1 MREIRQGQFY
11 RHFKG
16 GLYQVM
22 AIATH
27 SETKEKMVVYKA
39 LYGDYGIYIR
49 HYDMF
54 ASEVD
59 HEKYPQV
66 KQVYRFTQVHP
77 EEENARVEVE
87 SALELTNV
95 DSEQLEIPDLKE
107 VENVQSMK
115 SPVQILDPVEMSA
128 KEPPAKEPSEQEPP
142 EQEPQAD
149 GINPILLE
157 FLDADTLE
165 EKMHIMTFYR
175 NQMDEALLNS
185 IAISLD
191 LVVDKKGLQE
201 TYDEIMNCLSMMKH
215 FECTNRF
222 R

>member
-11 RHFKG
+11 RHIKG

-27 SETKEKMVVYKA
+27 SETKEKMVVYQA
-39 LYGDYGIYIR
+39 LYGDYGIYVR
-49 HYDMF
+49 PYDMF

-66 KQVYRFTQVHP
+66 KQVYRFMQVHP
-77 EEENARVEVE
+77 EEMEEESDKVEVPDLT
-87 SALELTNV
+87 LEL
-95 DSEQLEIPDLKE
+95 DE
-107 VENVQSMK
+107 SM
-115 SPVQILDPVEMSA
+115 E
-128 KEPPAKEPSEQEPP
+128 P
-142 EQEPQAD
+142 EQSAVEEEPKKMSEDQPAQEKQD
-149 GINPILLE
+149 VSGGINPILLE

>member
-27 SETKEKMVVYKA
+27 SETKEKMVVYQA
-39 LYGDYGIYIR
+39 LYGDYGIYVR
-49 HYDMF
+49 PYDMF
-54 ASEVD
+54 SSEVD

-77 EEENARVEVE
+77 EEMEEESDKVEVPDLT
-87 SALELTNV
+87 LEL
-95 DSEQLEIPDLKE
+95 DE
-107 VENVQSMK
+107 SM
-115 SPVQILDPVEMSA
+115 E
-128 KEPPAKEPSEQEPP
+128 P
-142 EQEPQAD
+142 EQSAVEEEPKKMSEDQPAQEKQD
-149 GINPILLE
+149 VSGGINPILLE

-201 TYDEIMNCLSMMKH
+201 TYDEIMNCLAMMKH

>member
-1 MREIRQGQFY
+1 MREIRTGQFY

-27 SETKEKMVVYKA
+27 SETKEKMVVYQA
-39 LYGDYGIYIR
+39 LYGDYGIYVR
-49 HYDMF
+49 PYDMF

>member
-27 SETKEKMVVYKA
+27 SETKEKMVVYQA
-39 LYGDYGIYIR
+39 LYGDYGIYVR
-49 HYDMF
+49 PYDMF

-77 EEENARVEVE
+77 EEMEEE
-87 SALELTNV
+87 SDKVDVPDLTLEL
-95 DSEQLEIPDLKE
+95 DE
-107 VENVQSMK
+107 SM
-115 SPVQILDPVEMSA
+115 E
-128 KEPPAKEPSEQEPP
+128 P
-142 EQEPQAD
+142 EQSAVEEEPKKMSEDQPAQEKQD
-149 GINPILLE
+149 VSGGINPILLE

-165 EKMHIMTFYR
+165 KKMHIMTFYR

>member
-27 SETKEKMVVYKA
+27 SETKEKMVVYQE
-39 LYGDYGIYIR
+39 LYGDYGIYVR
-49 HYDMF
+49 PYDMF
-54 ASEVD
+54 VSEVD

-77 EEENARVEVE
+77 EEMEEESDKVEVPDLT
-87 SALELTNV
+87 LEL
-95 DSEQLEIPDLKE
+95 DE
-107 VENVQSMK
+107 SM
-115 SPVQILDPVEMSA
+115 E
-128 KEPPAKEPSEQEPP
+128 P
-142 EQEPQAD
+142 EQSAVEEEPKKMSEDQPAQEKQD
-149 GINPILLE
+149 VSGGINPILLE

>member
-27 SETKEKMVVYKA
+27 SETKEKMVVYQA
-39 LYGDYGIYIR
+39 LYGDYGIYVR
-49 HYDMF
+49 PYDMF

-77 EEENARVEVE
+77 EEMEEESDKVEVPDLI
-87 SALELTNV
+87 LEL
-95 DSEQLEIPDLKE
+95 DE
-107 VENVQSMK
+107 SM
-115 SPVQILDPVEMSA
+115 
-128 KEPPAKEPSEQEPP
+128 EQEQSAVEEEPKKMSEDQP
-142 EQEPQAD
+142 AQEKQD
-149 GINPILLE
+149 VSGGINPILLE

-175 NQMDEALLNS
+175 NQMDETLLNS

>member
-11 RHFKG
+11 RQFKG

-27 SETKEKMVVYKA
+27 SETKEKMVVYQA
-39 LYGDYGIYIR
+39 LYGDYGIYVR
-49 HYDMF
+49 PYDMF

-77 EEENARVEVE
+77 EEMEEESDKVEVPDLT
-87 SALELTNV
+87 LEL
-95 DSEQLEIPDLKE
+95 DE
-107 VENVQSMK
+107 SM
-115 SPVQILDPVEMSA
+115 E
-128 KEPPAKEPSEQEPP
+128 P
-142 EQEPQAD
+142 EQSAVEEEPKKMSDDQPAQEKQD
-149 GINPILLE
+149 VLGAINPILLE

>member
-27 SETKEKMVVYKA
+27 SETKEKMVVYQA
-39 LYGDYGIYIR
+39 LYGDYGIYVR
-49 HYDMF
+49 PYDMF

-77 EEENARVEVE
+77 EEMEEESDKVEV
-87 SALELTNV
+87 SDLTLEL
-95 DSEQLEIPDLKE
+95 DE
-107 VENVQSMK
+107 SM
-115 SPVQILDPVEMSA
+115 E
-128 KEPPAKEPSEQEPP
+128 P
-142 EQEPQAD
+142 EQSAVEEEPKKMSEDQPAQEKQD
-149 GINPILLE
+149 VSGGINPILLE

>member
-1 MREIRQGQFY
+1 MREIQKNKIY
-11 RHFKG
+11 KHFKG
-16 GLYQVM
+16 DYYLVED
-22 AIATH
+22 IAKH
-27 SETKEKMVVYKA
+27 SETKEEYVVYRR
-39 LYGDYGIYIR
+39 LYEDGSLWIR
-49 HYDMF
+49 PLDMF
-54 ASEVD
+54 LSEVD
-59 HEKYPQV
+59 HEKCPQV

-77 EEENARVEVE
+77 EEMEEESDKVEVPDLT
-87 SALELTNV
+87 LEL
-95 DSEQLEIPDLKE
+95 DE
-107 VENVQSMK
+107 SM
-115 SPVQILDPVEMSA
+115 E
-128 KEPPAKEPSEQEPP
+128 P
-142 EQEPQAD
+142 EQSAVEEEPKKMSEDQPAQEKQD
-149 GINPILLE
+149 VSGGINPILLE

>member
-27 SETKEKMVVYKA
+27 SETKEKMVVYQA
-39 LYGDYGIYIR
+39 LYGDYGIYVR
-49 HYDMF
+49 PYDMF
-54 ASEVD
+54 VSEVD

-77 EEENARVEVE
+77 EEMEEESVKVEVPDLT
-87 SALELTNV
+87 LEL
-95 DSEQLEIPDLKE
+95 DE
-107 VENVQSMK
+107 SM
-115 SPVQILDPVEMSA
+115 E
-128 KEPPAKEPSEQEPP
+128 P
-142 EQEPQAD
+142 EQSAVEEEPKKMSEDQPAQEKQD
-149 GINPILLE
+149 VSGGINPILLE

>member
-27 SETKEKMVVYKA
+27 SETKEKMVVYQA
-39 LYGDYGIYIR
+39 LYGDYGIYVR
-49 HYDMF
+49 PYDMF

-66 KQVYRFTQVHP
+66 KLVYRFTQVHP
-77 EEENARVEVE
+77 EEMEEESDKVEV
-87 SALELTNV
+87 
-95 DSEQLEIPDLKE
+95 PDLTFE
-107 VENVQSMK
+107 LDESM
-115 SPVQILDPVEMSA
+115 E
-128 KEPPAKEPSEQEPP
+128 P
-142 EQEPQAD
+142 EQSAVEEEPKKMSEDQPAQEKQD
-149 GINPILLE
+149 LSGGINPILLE

>member
-27 SETKEKMVVYKA
+27 SETKEKMVVYQA
-39 LYGDYGIYIR
+39 LYGDYGIYVR
-49 HYDMF
+49 PYDMF

-77 EEENARVEVE
+77 EEMEEESDKVEVPDLT
-87 SALELTNV
+87 LEL
-95 DSEQLEIPDLKE
+95 DE
-107 VENVQSMK
+107 SM
-115 SPVQILDPVEMSA
+115 E
-128 KEPPAKEPSEQEPP
+128 P
-142 EQEPQAD
+142 EQSAVEEEAKKMSEDQPAQEKQD
-149 GINPILLE
+149 VSGGINPILLE

>member
-27 SETKEKMVVYKA
+27 SETKEKMVVYQA
-39 LYGDYGIYIR
+39 LYGDYGVYVR
-49 HYDMF
+49 PYEMF

-59 HEKYPQV
+59 HEKYPQI

-165 EKMHIMTFYR
+165 EKIHIMTFYR

>member
-27 SETKEKMVVYKA
+27 SETKKKMVVYQA
-39 LYGDYGIYIR
+39 LYGDYGIYVR
-49 HYDMF
+49 PYDMF

-77 EEENARVEVE
+77 EEMVDESDKVEVPDLT
-87 SALELTNV
+87 LEL
-95 DSEQLEIPDLKE
+95 DE
-107 VENVQSMK
+107 SM
-115 SPVQILDPVEMSA
+115 E
-128 KEPPAKEPSEQEPP
+128 P
-142 EQEPQAD
+142 EQSAVEEEPKKMLKDQPAQEKQD
-149 GINPILLE
+149 ASGGINPILLE

>member
-27 SETKEKMVVYKA
+27 SETKEKMVVYQA
-39 LYGDYGIYIR
+39 LYGDYGIYVR
-49 HYDMF
+49 PYDMF

-77 EEENARVEVE
+77 EEMEEESDKVEVPDLT
-87 SALELTNV
+87 LEL
-95 DSEQLEIPDLKE
+95 DE
-107 VENVQSMK
+107 SM
-115 SPVQILDPVEMSA
+115 E
-128 KEPPAKEPSEQEPP
+128 P
-142 EQEPQAD
+142 EQPAVEEEPKKMSEDQPAQEKQD
-149 GINPILLE
+149 VSGGINPILLE

>member
-27 SETKEKMVVYKA
+27 SETKEKMVVYQA
-39 LYGDYGIYIR
+39 LYGDYGIYVR
-49 HYDMF
+49 PYDMF

-77 EEENARVEVE
+77 EEMEEESDKVEVPDLT
-87 SALELTNV
+87 LEL
-95 DSEQLEIPDLKE
+95 DE
-107 VENVQSMK
+107 SM
-115 SPVQILDPVEMSA
+115 E
-128 KEPPAKEPSEQEPP
+128 P
-142 EQEPQAD
+142 EQSAVEEEPKKMSEDQPAQEKQD
-149 GINPILLE
+149 VSGGINPILLE

-175 NQMDEALLNS
+175 NQMDGALLNS

>member
-16 GLYQVM
+16 GLYQIM

-27 SETKEKMVVYKA
+27 SETKEKMVVYQA
-39 LYGDYGIYIR
+39 LYGDYGIYVR
-49 HYDMF
+49 PYEMF

-66 KQVYRFTQVHP
+66 KQVYRFKQVYP
-77 EEENARVEVE
+77 EELAEESVAEVPVKPVRTE
-87 SALELTNV
+87 ATGETLHTEETDTMEVPNLTLEL
-95 DSEQLEIPDLKE
+95 D
-107 VENVQSMK
+107 ENMEPLTEKADESTQPAVQ
-115 SPVQILDPVEMSA
+115 E
-128 KEPPAKEPSEQEPP
+128 ET
-142 EQEPQAD
+142 D

-157 FLDADTLE
+157 FLDAETLE

-201 TYDEIMNCLSMMKH
+201 TYDEIMNCLFMMKH

>member
-27 SETKEKMVVYKA
+27 SETKEKMVVYQA
-39 LYGDYGIYIR
+39 LYGDYGIYVR
-49 HYDMF
+49 PYDMF

-165 EKMHIMTFYR
+165 EKIHIMTFYR

>member
-27 SETKEKMVVYKA
+27 SETKEKMVVYQA
-39 LYGDYGIYIR
+39 LYGDYGIYVR
-49 HYDMF
+49 PYDMF

-149 GINPILLE
+149 GLNPILLE

>member
-1 MREIRQGQFY
+1 MREIRQGQSY

-27 SETKEKMVVYKA
+27 SETKEKMVVYQA
-39 LYGDYGIYIR
+39 LYGDYGIYVR
-49 HYDMF
+49 PYDMF

>member
-27 SETKEKMVVYKA
+27 SETKEKMVVYQA
-39 LYGDYGIYIR
+39 LYGDYGIYVR
-49 HYDMF
+49 PYGMF

-77 EEENARVEVE
+77 EEMEEESDKVEVPDLT
-87 SALELTNV
+87 LEL
-95 DSEQLEIPDLKE
+95 DE
-107 VENVQSMK
+107 SM
-115 SPVQILDPVEMSA
+115 E
-128 KEPPAKEPSEQEPP
+128 P
-142 EQEPQAD
+142 EQSAVEEEPKKMSEDQPAQEKQD
-149 GINPILLE
+149 VSGGINPILLE

-165 EKMHIMTFYR
+165 EKMHIMIFYR

>member
-16 GLYQVM
+16 GLYQIM

-27 SETKEKMVVYKA
+27 SETKEKMVVYQA
-39 LYGDYGIYIR
+39 LYGDYGVYVR
-49 HYDMF
+49 PYEMF

-59 HEKYPQV
+59 HKKYPQV

-77 EEENARVEVE
+77 EEENVQAEEANKAEKSAVTPVEV
-87 SALELTNV
+87 SQPIAA
-95 DSEQLEIPDLKE
+95 
-107 VENVQSMK
+107 
-115 SPVQILDPVEMSA
+115 PV
-128 KEPPAKEPSEQEPP
+128 
-142 EQEPQAD
+142 QEPQED

-157 FLDADTLE
+157 FLDAETLE

-175 NQMDEALLNS
+175 NQMDETLLNS

-191 LVVDKKGLQE
+191 LVMDKKSVQE
-201 TYDEIMNCLSMMKH
+201 TYEEIMNCLSMMKH

>member
-27 SETKEKMVVYKA
+27 SETKEKMVVYQA
-39 LYGDYGIYIR
+39 LYGDYGIYVR
-49 HYDMF
+49 PYDMF
-54 ASEVD
+54 SSEVD

-77 EEENARVEVE
+77 EEMEEESDKVEVPDLT
-87 SALELTNV
+87 LEL
-95 DSEQLEIPDLKE
+95 DE
-107 VENVQSMK
+107 SM
-115 SPVQILDPVEMSA
+115 E
-128 KEPPAKEPSEQEPP
+128 P
-142 EQEPQAD
+142 EQSAVEEEPKKMSEDQPAQEKQD
-149 GINPILLE
+149 VSGGINPILLE

>member
-27 SETKEKMVVYKA
+27 SETKEKMVVYQA
-39 LYGDYGIYIR
+39 LYGDYGIYVR
-49 HYDMF
+49 SYDMF

-77 EEENARVEVE
+77 EEMEEESDKVEVPDLT
-87 SALELTNV
+87 LEL
-95 DSEQLEIPDLKE
+95 DE
-107 VENVQSMK
+107 SM
-115 SPVQILDPVEMSA
+115 E
-128 KEPPAKEPSEQEPP
+128 P
-142 EQEPQAD
+142 EQSAVEEEPKKMSEDQPAQEKQD
-149 GINPILLE
+149 VSGGINPILLE

>member
-22 AIATH
+22 AIATN
-27 SETKEKMVVYKA
+27 SETKEKMVVYQA
-39 LYGDYGIYIR
+39 LYGDYGIYVR
-49 HYDMF
+49 PYDMF

-77 EEENARVEVE
+77 EEMEEESDKVEVPDLT
-87 SALELTNV
+87 LEL
-95 DSEQLEIPDLKE
+95 DE
-107 VENVQSMK
+107 SM
-115 SPVQILDPVEMSA
+115 E
-128 KEPPAKEPSEQEPP
+128 P
-142 EQEPQAD
+142 EQPAVEEEPKKMSEDQPAQEKQD
-149 GINPILLE
+149 VSGGINPILLE

>member
-27 SETKEKMVVYKA
+27 SETKEKMVVYQA
-39 LYGDYGIYIR
+39 LYGDYGIYVR
-49 HYDMF
+49 PYDMF

-77 EEENARVEVE
+77 EEMEEESDKVEV
-87 SALELTNV
+87 
-95 DSEQLEIPDLKE
+95 PDLTLGLDE
-107 VENVQSMK
+107 SM
-115 SPVQILDPVEMSA
+115 E
-128 KEPPAKEPSEQEPP
+128 P
-142 EQEPQAD
+142 EQSAVEEEPKKMSEDQPAQEKQD
-149 GINPILLE
+149 LSGGINPILLE

>member
-27 SETKEKMVVYKA
+27 SETKEKMVVYQA
-39 LYGDYGIYIR
+39 LYGDYGIYVR
-49 HYDMF
+49 PYDMF

-77 EEENARVEVE
+77 EEMEEESDKVEVPDLI
-87 SALELTNV
+87 LEL
-95 DSEQLEIPDLKE
+95 DE
-107 VENVQSMK
+107 SM
-115 SPVQILDPVEMSA
+115 E
-128 KEPPAKEPSEQEPP
+128 P
-142 EQEPQAD
+142 EQSAVEEEPKKMSEDQPAQEKQD
-149 GINPILLE
+149 VSGGINPILLE

>member
-27 SETKEKMVVYKA
+27 SETKEKMVVYQA
-39 LYGDYGIYIR
+39 LYGDYGIYVR
-49 HYDMF
+49 PYDMF

-77 EEENARVEVE
+77 EEMEEESDKVEVPDLT
-87 SALELTNV
+87 LEL
-95 DSEQLEIPDLKE
+95 DE
-107 VENVQSMK
+107 SM
-115 SPVQILDPVEMSA
+115 E
-128 KEPPAKEPSEQEPP
+128 P
-142 EQEPQAD
+142 EQPAVEEEPKKMSEDQPAQEKQD
-149 GINPILLE
+149 VSGGINPILLE

-175 NQMDEALLNS
+175 NQMDEAFLNS

>member
-27 SETKEKMVVYKA
+27 SETKEKMVVYQA
-39 LYGDYGIYIR
+39 LYGDYGIYVR
-49 HYDMF
+49 PYDMF

-59 HEKYPQV
+59 HENYPQV

-77 EEENARVEVE
+77 EEMEEESDKVEVPDLT
-87 SALELTNV
+87 LEL
-95 DSEQLEIPDLKE
+95 DE
-107 VENVQSMK
+107 SM
-115 SPVQILDPVEMSA
+115 E
-128 KEPPAKEPSEQEPP
+128 P
-142 EQEPQAD
+142 EQSAVEEEPKKMSEDQPAQEKQD
-149 GINPILLE
+149 VSGGINPILLE

>member
-27 SETKEKMVVYKA
+27 SETKEKMVVYQA
-39 LYGDYGIYIR
+39 LYGDYGIYVR
-49 HYDMF
+49 PYDMF

-77 EEENARVEVE
+77 EEMEEESDKVEVPDLT
-87 SALELTNV
+87 LEL
-95 DSEQLEIPDLKE
+95 DE
-107 VENVQSMK
+107 SM
-115 SPVQILDPVEMSA
+115 E
-128 KEPPAKEPSEQEPP
+128 P
-142 EQEPQAD
+142 EQSAVEEEPKKMSEDQPAQEKQD
-149 GINPILLE
+149 LSGSINPILLE